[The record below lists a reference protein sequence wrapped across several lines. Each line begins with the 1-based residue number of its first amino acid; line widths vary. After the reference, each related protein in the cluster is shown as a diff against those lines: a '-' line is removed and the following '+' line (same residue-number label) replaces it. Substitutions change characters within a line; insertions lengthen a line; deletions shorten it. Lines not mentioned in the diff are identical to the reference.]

1 VSGGKGAWELAASR
15 VDERVSRAHVGTVE
29 EGVATTRVVVACLVH
44 LSLVHFVGGVAGD
57 TVFVHLS
64 GGLRPSLALS
74 VPAESAE
81 LFRFRFRSSRV
92 LTPSPTILCSFLSFL
107 PCQVKPTRKR
117 NKNLVLQ
124 N

>member
-29 EGVATTRVVVACLVH
+29 EGAATTRAVIACLVH
-44 LSLVHFVGGVAGD
+44 LSLVRFAGGVAGD

-81 LFRFRFRSSRV
+81 LFRFRFRASRV
-92 LTPSPTILCSFLSFL
+92 VTPSPTILCTFLSFFH
-107 PCQVKPTRKR
+107 VKSNPQEKGI
-117 NKNLVLQ
+117 KI
-124 N
+124 

>member
-29 EGVATTRVVVACLVH
+29 EGAATTRAIIACLVR
-44 LSLVHFVGGVAGD
+44 LSLVCFAGGVAGD

-64 GGLRPSLALS
+64 GGLRPSIALS
-74 VPAESAE
+74 VLAESTE
-81 LFRFRFRSSRV
+81 LFRFHFRASQV

-117 NKNLVLQ
+117 NKKLVLQ